1 MAVGQAINGGDNV
14 GRVLAVPDGMH
25 PRVVGRYG
33 QSPFELG
40 LSHGLHDYERCLM
53 FYESVSQ
60 CNSDELDRQSNKF
73 S

>member
-40 LSHGLHDYERCLM
+40 LTWLA
-53 FYESVSQ
+53 
-60 CNSDELDRQSNKF
+60 
-73 S
+73 